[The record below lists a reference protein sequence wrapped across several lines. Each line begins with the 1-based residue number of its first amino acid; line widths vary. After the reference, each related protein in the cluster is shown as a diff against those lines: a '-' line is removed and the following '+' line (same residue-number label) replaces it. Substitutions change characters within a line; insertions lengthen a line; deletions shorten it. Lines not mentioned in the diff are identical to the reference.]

1 MTVRVRAEGVRL
13 LLIFPRCFLT
23 LGLRAAVRFG
33 GEDLSEDERAII
45 LALSSA
51 VRKMQPRRYRGLE
64 LVHISNSD
72 GTEVVVK
79 L

>member
-1 MTVRVRAEGVRL
+1 MTVRIRAEGVRL
-13 LLIFPRCFLT
+13 LLIFPRFLLP
-23 LGLRAAVRFG
+23 LGLRAAVHIG
-33 GEDLSEDERAII
+33 GEDLSEDKRAIV

-51 VRKMQPRRYRGLE
+51 ARKTRWRRYRGLE
-64 LVHISNSD
+64 LLHVSTKD

>member
-1 MTVRVRAEGVRL
+1 MTVRVRTEVVRL

-33 GEDLSEDERAII
+33 GGELSEDERAII

-51 VRKMQPRRYRGLE
+51 ARKTRWRRYRGLE
-64 LVHISNSD
+64 LIRVSTND